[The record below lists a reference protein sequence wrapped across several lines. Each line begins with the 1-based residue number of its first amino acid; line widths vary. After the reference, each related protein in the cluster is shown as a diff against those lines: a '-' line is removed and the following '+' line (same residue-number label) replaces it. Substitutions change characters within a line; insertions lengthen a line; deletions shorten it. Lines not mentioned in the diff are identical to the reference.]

1 MPSGGFWAQFRLL
14 CLQGETFYHCAIHHL
29 LRIQLISALGS
40 LPIMSPHVYS
50 LTQTYWQAL
59 LTLKRCYVSL
69 RLYIIFSQWGCCP
82 VETLQLYEIR
92 IVSKLFLGSSPI
104 IFYNGKLQVIITCF
118 YDSFV
123 VVFFVV
129 FFGKLLTIKHFGAF
143 CYRKW
148 IDCLLIIVNKMYMY
162 IWGKNQQ
169 YYVQI
174 RCTVYNI
181 SVYFCKCN
189 KDSI

>member
-14 CLQGETFYHCAIHHL
+14 CLQGETFYHCATHHL

-104 IFYNGKLQVIITCF
+104 IFYNEKLQVIITCF
-118 YDSFV
+118 YDSFG
-123 VVFFVV
+123 FF
-129 FFGKLLTIKHFGAF
+129 F
-143 CYRKW
+143 CYSVIGNEST
-148 IDCLLIIVNKMYMY
+148 IDYCEQNAHAHVCMV
-162 IWGKNQQ
+162 KNQQ
-169 YYVQI
+169 YY
-174 RCTVYNI
+174 TH
-181 SVYFCKCN
+181 
-189 KDSI
+189 